1 MGGRR
6 SRTHHQT
13 MGGKAMNASVQGAL
27 EKAQEKLQA
36 QEKAQRDALALYF
49 DLYTREYAPDGKFS
63 AEYCFYSSKDETP
76 RYFRKVP
83 QPLTD
88 GEAQALQAARAEL
101 DASAPQTRS
110 APEAKTRI
118 TGIGAVLRPLA
129 VGIGILTAAICV
141 IFILFAPAFDEWSIV
156 FVSVIAIY
164 GSFAAL
170 LLAALGDALHWLQT
184 IAGHLRQGE

>member
-1 MGGRR
+1 
-6 SRTHHQT
+6 
-13 MGGKAMNASVQGAL
+13 MNDLVQGAL
-27 EKAQEKLQA
+27 VKAQQRLQA
-36 QEKAQRDALALYF
+36 QEQARREELALYF
-49 DLYTREYAPDGKFS
+49 DLYTREYAPDGLYTPVF
-63 AEYCFYSSKDETP
+63 CFYDKNDTP
-76 RYFRKVP
+76 RRHFRKVP

-88 GEAQALQAARAEL
+88 EEAQALQVARAQL
-101 DASAPQTRS
+101 DATASQTRR
-110 APEAKTRI
+110 APDVKVRM
-118 TGIGAVLRPLA
+118 TGVGTVLRPLG

-170 LLAALGDALHWLQT
+170 LLVALGDALHWLQT